1 MLDRAFIKA
10 FDRQTEPS
18 MAPALNNET
27 PAWPAGQSYAASPG
41 DDPPAAPDL
50 SIASPPGYGG
60 RAATAQEA
68 VVADRPAQAEEP
80 ANEAAAV
87 ILPLGEVFRPAFQV
101 EQFAWSAG
109 ATRLGR
115 AAGIQLDRLAD
126 GLAGGLADGRRV
138 AALAGCRR
146 GEGCTTLLLCAARRL
161 AERGMK
167 VMMVD
172 ADFDTPALGRR
183 LGLLP
188 ETGWEDVLAGHLPVG
203 EAVIESHADGLA
215 VLPLRGPLAANVN
228 ALPTGQTFA
237 TLRKHYDLVL
247 VDLGQLDSAAEAVA
261 KQGIDAVTLV
271 RNVRLTPP
279 EEAAGMGSRLAAAG
293 IWEAGVAENFVS

>member
-1 MLDRAFIKA
+1 MLNRAFIKA
-10 FDRQTEPS
+10 FDRQAEPRVAATVS
-18 MAPALNNET
+18 QET
-27 PAWPAGQSYAASPG
+27 SAWPAGEAYGEQAG
-41 DDPPAAPDL
+41 DDPAAPAL
-50 SIASPPGYGG
+50 SLALPPGYGE
-60 RAATAQEA
+60 RADQAEPQA
-68 VVADRPAQAEEP
+68 VAADQPPAVEEP
-80 ANEAAAV
+80 ATEATAV
-87 ILPLGEVFRPAFQV
+87 ILPLGEAFRPAFQV

-126 GLAGGLADGRRV
+126 GLAGRLAEGRRV
-138 AALAGCRR
+138 AALAGSRR

-161 AERGMK
+161 AERGLK
-167 VMMVD
+167 VIMVD

-188 ETGWEDVLAGHLPVG
+188 QTGWEDVLTGGLPVG

-215 VLPLRGPLAANVN
+215 VLPLRGPLAADAD
-228 ALPTGQTFA
+228 ALPAGQTFA

-247 VDLGQLDSAAEAVA
+247 VDLGQLDAVAQCVARQGIEAV
-261 KQGIDAVTLV
+261 VLV

-279 EEAAGMGSRLAAAG
+279 EEVARIGDRLAASG
-293 IWEAGVAENFVS
+293 VWEAGVAENFV

>member
-10 FDRQTEPS
+10 FDPKTEPS
-18 MAPALNNET
+18 MAAAFHNQT
-27 PAWPAGQSYAASPG
+27 PAWPAGEAYGARAGDDPAAAPAPSVAASP
-41 DDPPAAPDL
+41 DPGRRVGQAEPQAIAARR
-50 SIASPPGYGG
+50 PP
-60 RAATAQEA
+60 T
-68 VVADRPAQAEEP
+68 AEEP
-80 ANEAAAV
+80 TAEAAAV

-126 GLAGGLADGRRV
+126 GMAGGLAEGHRV
-138 AALAGCRR
+138 AALAACRR

-161 AERGMK
+161 AERGLK
-167 VMMVD
+167 VIMVD
-172 ADFDTPALGRR
+172 ADFDTPALVRR

-188 ETGWEDVLAGHLPVG
+188 ETGWEDVLAGRLPVG

-215 VLPLRGPLAANVN
+215 VLPLRGPLATAVD
-228 ALPTGQTFA
+228 ALPTGRTFA

-247 VDLGQLDSAAEAVA
+247 VDLGQLDPIAQSVARKGIEAV
-261 KQGIDAVTLV
+261 VLV
-271 RNVRLTPP
+271 RNVRLTPS
-279 EEAAGMGSRLAAAG
+279 EELAGIGDRLAASG
-293 IWEAGVAENFVS
+293 LWEAGVAENFV

>member
-1 MLDRAFIKA
+1 MLNRAFIKA
-10 FDRQTEPS
+10 FDRQAEPN
-18 MAPALNNET
+18 MAATSPSET
-27 PAWPAGQSYAASPG
+27 SAWPAAEAYGAPPG
-41 DDPPAAPDL
+41 NEPAAAPAFT
-50 SIASPPGYGG
+50 IVSPPGNDG
-60 RAATAQEA
+60 RVDQTAPQA
-68 VVADRPAQAEEP
+68 IAGDRPYMIEEP
-80 ANEAAAV
+80 KTDAAAV

-126 GLAGGLADGRRV
+126 GLAGGLAEGRRV

-161 AERGMK
+161 AERGLK
-167 VMMVD
+167 VIMVD
-172 ADFDTPALGRR
+172 ADFDTPALARR

-188 ETGWEDVLAGHLPVG
+188 ETGWEDVLAGRLPVG

-215 VLPLRGPLAANVN
+215 VLPLRGPLVADAG
-228 ALPTGQTFA
+228 ALPAGKTFA

-247 VDLGQLDSAAEAVA
+247 VDLGQLDPLAQSVA
-261 KQGIDAVTLV
+261 GQGIDAVVLV
-271 RNVRLTPP
+271 RNVRLTPT
-279 EEAAGMGSRLAAAG
+279 EEVAGIGDRLAASG
-293 IWEAGVAENFVS
+293 VWETGVAENFV

>member
-1 MLDRAFIKA
+1 
-10 FDRQTEPS
+10 
-18 MAPALNNET
+18 MAATTNIET
-27 PAWPAGQSYAASPG
+27 PAWPAAEAYGP
-41 DDPPAAPDL
+41 PPAENLAAVPTL
-50 SIASPPGYGG
+50 SITSPPGYAG
-60 RAATAQEA
+60 RADQAERA
-68 VVADRPAQAEEP
+68 VVADRAATAEEP
-80 ANEAAAV
+80 ATEAAAV

-126 GLAGGLADGRRV
+126 GLAEGLAEGRRV

-161 AERGMK
+161 AERGLK
-167 VMMVD
+167 VIMVD

-188 ETGWEDVLAGHLPVG
+188 EAGWEDVLAGRLPVG

-215 VLPLRGPLAANVN
+215 VLPLRGSLAADAG
-228 ALPTGQTFA
+228 ALPTAQTFA
-237 TLRKHYDLVL
+237 TLRKHFDLVL
-247 VDLGQLDSAAEAVA
+247 VDLGQLDPVA
-261 KQGIDAVTLV
+261 QSVARQGIDAVVLV
-271 RNVRLTPP
+271 RNVRLTPS
-279 EEAAGMGSRLAAAG
+279 EEVAGIGERLAASG
-293 IWEAGVAENFVS
+293 IWEAGVAENFV

>member
-1 MLDRAFIKA
+1 
-10 FDRQTEPS
+10 
-18 MAPALNNET
+18 MAATSNSET
-27 PAWPAGQSYAASPG
+27 SAWPAGEAYGARAG
-41 DDPPAAPDL
+41 DDPAAAPVL
-50 SIASPPGYGG
+50 SVVSPPGYGG
-60 RAATAQEA
+60 RADEA
-68 VVADRPAQAEEP
+68 EPQAVAADRPETAEE
-80 ANEAAAV
+80 ATADAAAV

-126 GLAGGLADGRRV
+126 GLAGGLAEGHRV

-161 AERGMK
+161 AERGLK
-167 VMMVD
+167 VIMVD

-188 ETGWEDVLAGHLPVG
+188 QTGWEDVLAGRLPLG

-215 VLPLRGPLAANVN
+215 VLPLRGPLAADAD

-247 VDLGQLDSAAEAVA
+247 VDLGKLDPPAQSVA
-261 KQGIDAVTLV
+261 RQGIEVVVLV
-271 RNVRLTPP
+271 RNVRLTPA
-279 EEAAGMGSRLAAAG
+279 EEVAGVGDRLAASG
-293 IWEAGVAENFVS
+293 IWQSGVAENFV

>member
-10 FDRQTEPS
+10 FDRKAEPS
-18 MAPALNNET
+18 MAAT
-27 PAWPAGQSYAASPG
+27 FDSRTSAWPAGEAYGSPG
-41 DDPPAAPDL
+41 DDPAAAPAL
-50 SIASPPGYGG
+50 SIASPPDNGG
-60 RAATAQEA
+60 RVEQAQPQAVAAQ
-68 VVADRPAQAEEP
+68 RPPTAEEP
-80 ANEAAAV
+80 TAEAAAV
-87 ILPLGEVFRPAFQV
+87 ILPMGEVFRPAFQV

-126 GLAGGLADGRRV
+126 GVACGLAEGRRV
-138 AALAGCRR
+138 AALAACRR

-161 AERGMK
+161 ADRGLK
-167 VMMVD
+167 VIMVD

-188 ETGWEDVLAGHLPVG
+188 ETGWEDVLAGRLPVG

-215 VLPLRGPLAANVN
+215 VLPLRGPLAADAD
-228 ALPTGQTFA
+228 ALPTGQTLA

-247 VDLGQLDSAAEAVA
+247 VDLGQLDPVAQSVARQGIEAV
-261 KQGIDAVTLV
+261 VLV
-271 RNVRLTPP
+271 RNVRFTPS
-279 EEAAGMGSRLAAAG
+279 EDLAGMGDRLATSG
-293 IWEAGVAENFVS
+293 IWEAGVAENFV